1 MGTHYLN
8 VGYGNNDY
16 DCQKGTP
23 LQLLYIDNNLVGF
36 VWQNIAPLS
45 TIGTD
50 WEVTTPLAIKVSLR
64 DPPQCMIELAKKQAP
79 RTLHVFF
86 RDYRI
91 SMEKCLKLNEKDLP
105 TSCNDMEES
114 DENSGTGV

>member
-8 VGYGNNDY
+8 VGYGDNDY
-16 DCQKGTP
+16 DCRKGTP

-50 WEVTTPLAIKVSLR
+50 WEVTTPQAIQVSMR
-64 DPPQCMIELAKKQAP
+64 DPAQCIIELAKNQVP

-91 SMEKCLKLNEKDLP
+91 SMEKCQQLNKKDLP
-105 TSCNDMEES
+105 TSCYDREES
-114 DENSGTGV
+114 DENIGTGV

>member
-8 VGYGNNDY
+8 VGYGNNEYDY
-16 DCQKGTP
+16 RKGTP
-23 LQLLYIDNNLVGF
+23 IQLLYIDNNLVGF

-50 WEVTTPLAIKVSLR
+50 WEITKLQSIQVSMR
-64 DPPQCMIELAKKQAP
+64 DPAQCIIELAKKQVP

-86 RDYRI
+86 RDSRI
-91 SMEKCLKLNEKDLP
+91 SMEKCQKVNEKDLP
-105 TSCNDMEES
+105 TSCNDMEEL